1 MVTGMT
7 KAKNA
12 ATSGATTPLVCGT
25 ASTAAKTSAP
35 MTRADVEREPGPLPA
50 AAAG

>member
-1 MVTGMT
+1 MVTGMM

-25 ASTAAKTSAP
+25 ASTAAKASTPTTAAP
-35 MTRADVEREPGPLPA
+35 M
-50 AAAG
+50 

>member
-1 MVTGMT
+1 MV

-25 ASTAAKTSAP
+25 ASTARKASTP
-35 MTRADVEREPGPLPA
+35 MTPA
-50 AAAG
+50 PT